1 MAGTPILT
9 YALLAITVLI
19 SSRGFKDQ
27 SLQWRFMFNAHQV
40 KADKEWYRLI
50 SHGFIHSGWPHLIM
64 NMIGLFFFG
73 PILESVLIHGK
84 GFALG
89 GSLYMLLYFGAMIVG
104 SLPSLYKH
112 HDNPSY
118 NALGASGAVYGL
130 IMAFVILMPIEKI
143 YLYGIIGMPA
153 YVMGIGF
160 FIVENYSSKKL
171 NTNIGHDAHI
181 TGALF
186 GVLFVILIEPG
197 VVQNFFTQIMNH
209 PWGR

>member
-9 YALLAITVLI
+9 YALLAITIFI

-27 SLQWRFMFNAHQV
+27 ALQWRFMFNAHQV
-40 KADKEWYRLI
+40 KADKEWYRLL

-64 NMIGLFFFG
+64 NMVGLYFFG
-73 PILESVLIHGK
+73 PFLESVLVQAK

-89 GSLYMLLYFGAMIVG
+89 GVLYMLLYFGSMIVG
-104 SLPSLYKH
+104 SLPALYKH

-118 NALGASGAVYGL
+118 N
-130 IMAFVILMPIEKI
+130 
-143 YLYGIIGMPA
+143 LYGIIEMPA

-160 FIVENYSSKKL
+160 FIVEYYSSKKM

-186 GVLFVILIEPG
+186 GVLFIILIEPG
-197 VVQNFFTQIMNH
+197 SVQHFFSEIMNY